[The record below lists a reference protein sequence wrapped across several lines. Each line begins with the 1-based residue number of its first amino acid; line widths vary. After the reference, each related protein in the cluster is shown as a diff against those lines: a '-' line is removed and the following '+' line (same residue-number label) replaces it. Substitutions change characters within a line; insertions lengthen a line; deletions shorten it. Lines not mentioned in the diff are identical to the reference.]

1 MVKRPLGRS
10 SSLKSIYTNEHPKAE
25 LFLIFNA
32 FYFYYK
38 NSFFHLFIIFIFN
51 HSGHVNTSSLTNQAV
66 SPYALVA
73 RIASL
78 GGDLCVENLVM
89 SLWLVE

>member
-10 SSLKSIYTNEHPKAE
+10 PSLKSIYTNEHPKAE

-32 FYFYYK
+32 FYFYFYYK
-38 NSFFHLFIIFIFN
+38 NSFFHLFFIFIFN
-51 HSGHVNTSSLTNQAV
+51 HSGHVNTSSVTNQAV

-78 GGDLCVENLVM
+78 GGDFYVENLVM
-89 SLWLVE
+89 SF